1 MRLGFRLVESLYP
14 PNQPLNG
21 GNPIENLTGN
31 LKRKFQFMIVSF
43 DTIIVN
49 RLRVFSN
56 LKSTRERVS
65 TPTCP
70 DLPRPESGP
79 ASGPQ
84 PLGKIFR
91 PPLPPLRQ
99 HLLLVT
105 LRILDPLRLAG
116 HASTLT
122 TLLPGLTERHHLQPL
137 HQCQPLGSLT
147 LTLQLS

>member
-31 LKRKFQFMIVSF
+31 LKRKFQVMIVSF

-70 DLPRPESGP
+70 DLPRPAPTCPGRSRGRRRGRNRWEKSS
-79 ASGPQ
+79 A
-84 PLGKIFR
+84 R
-91 PPLPPLRQ
+91 PYPRF
-99 HLLLVT
+99 
-105 LRILDPLRLAG
+105 
-116 HASTLT
+116 ASTFF
-122 TLLPGLTERHHLQPL
+122 
-137 HQCQPLGSLT
+137 S
-147 LTLQLS
+147 

>member
-1 MRLGFRLVESLYP
+1 MRLGFRLLESLYP

-31 LKRKFQFMIVSF
+31 LKRKFLFMIVSF

-70 DLPRPESGP
+70 GRSRGRRRGRNRWEKSSARPYPR
-79 ASGPQ
+79 
-84 PLGKIFR
+84 F
-91 PPLPPLRQ
+91 
-99 HLLLVT
+99 
-105 LRILDPLRLAG
+105 
-116 HASTLT
+116 ASTFF
-122 TLLPGLTERHHLQPL
+122 
-137 HQCQPLGSLT
+137 S
-147 LTLQLS
+147 

>member
-49 RLRVFSN
+49 RLRVFC
-56 LKSTRERVS
+56 KSQIRAKARLY
-65 TPTCP
+65 P

-84 PLGKIFR
+84 LRGKIKHPRSPFR
-91 PPLPPLRQ
+91 P
-99 HLLLVT
+99 
-105 LRILDPLRLAG
+105 
-116 HASTLT
+116 
-122 TLLPGLTERHHLQPL
+122 
-137 HQCQPLGSLT
+137 
-147 LTLQLS
+147 

>member
-31 LKRKFQFMIVSF
+31 LKRKFQVMIVSF

-70 DLPRPESGP
+70 GRSRGRNRWEKSSARPYPR
-79 ASGPQ
+79 
-84 PLGKIFR
+84 F
-91 PPLPPLRQ
+91 
-99 HLLLVT
+99 
-105 LRILDPLRLAG
+105 
-116 HASTLT
+116 ASTFF
-122 TLLPGLTERHHLQPL
+122 
-137 HQCQPLGSLT
+137 S
-147 LTLQLS
+147 